1 MRGTRKMWRQEQT
14 NCSRAFAARFVKC
27 QEACQERWQQTG
39 KGKATEEFEFEFSE
53 LGRRRKSM
61 HVHSSLQE
69 SEEKT

>member
-1 MRGTRKMWRQEQT
+1 MRSTRKMWRQEQT

-39 KGKATEEFEFEFSE
+39 KGKATEE